1 MSETKNNHNNN
12 GMLIKI
18 RSKYIV
24 MKIFDNLKDIKLLE
38 LLRYNKKY
46 QKLMNKKLND
56 YKNVFSKIEIE
67 IILKENEFGKFINIE
82 NKNMNSSIHVYLN
95 DNKEETKRK
104 RKITF
109 LDYMN
114 NITKIKIVLDN
125 KIKSLSKFF
134 YDCPCIKKINFT
146 KFYKYDINDM
156 SYMFYGCSSLEEI
169 NFMNFNADNVTNMNH
184 MFYDC
189 SSLKKL
195 NLSNININNLKDMS
209 GMFSR

>member
-1 MSETKNNHNNN
+1 MAEIINNLNKND
-12 GMLIKI
+12 LILKI

-24 MKIFDNLKDIKLLE
+24 MLIFDNLKEE

-46 QKLMNKKLND
+46 QNMMKRKLKD

-109 LDYMN
+109 LDSKN
-114 NITKIKIVLDN
+114 NITKIKIVIDN

-134 YDCPCIKKINFT
+134 YDCNCIKKINFT
-146 KFYKYDINDM
+146 KFNNYDINDM
-156 SYMFYGCSSLEEI
+156 SYMFYGCSSLKEL
-169 NFMNFNADNVTNMNH
+169 NLNNFNTDNVTNMNH

-189 SSLKKL
+189 SSLKRL
-195 NLSNININNLKDMS
+195 LYLINSLP
-209 GMFSR
+209 